1 MPMSGFPGSPRVFK
15 GAIVGIDP
23 LNPVASVIVFQYNPD
38 AITRTLAVRA
48 MAGGEEDQG
57 TLRLSGPPEE
67 SIKLSIE
74 VDATDQLEQGDPV
87 AQASGVYPALTAL
100 EMLITPKSA
109 VVIANEVLIRVGV
122 IEVIPMEAPMT
133 LLVWGAKRI
142 VPVRITELSI
152 TEEAF
157 DTDLNPIRAKVDL
170 GVKVLTY
177 TELGLL
183 SPGGALYMTHQIAK
197 EVMAT
202 VGGGGAL
209 AGGLAGALGI
219 GR

>member
-1 MPMSGFPGSPRVFK
+1 MSGFPGSPRVLK
-15 GAIVGIDP
+15 GAIVGVDP

-38 AITRTLAVRA
+38 SLTRTLQVRT
-48 MAGGEEDQG
+48 MGGEEGQG
-57 TLRLSGPPEE
+57 VMRLSGPPEE

-74 VDATDQLEQGDPV
+74 IDATDQLERGDPT
-87 AQASGVYPALTAL
+87 AEGSGVYPALSAL
-100 EMLITPKSA
+100 EMLIYPKSA

-122 IEVIPMEAPMT
+122 IEVIPMEAPLT

-142 VPVRITELSI
+142 VPVRITELGI

-157 DTDLNPIRAKVDL
+157 DADLNPIRAKVDL

-177 TELGLL
+177 AELGLL
-183 SPGGALYMTHQIAK
+183 SPGGALFMTHQIAK

-202 VGGGGAL
+202 VGGAGTL
-209 AGGLAGALGI
+209 TGGLAGTLGI
-219 GR
+219 GG

>member
-1 MPMSGFPGSPRVFK
+1 MK

-23 LNPVASVIVFQYNPD
+23 INPVASVIVFQYNPD
-38 AITRTLAVRA
+38 AITRTLTVRA

-74 VDATDQLEQGDPV
+74 VDATDQLERGDPV
-87 AQASGVYPALTAL
+87 AQASGVYPALAAL

-122 IEVIPMEAPMT
+122 IEVIPMEAPTT

-157 DTDLNPIRAKVDL
+157 DADLNPIRAKVDL

-202 VGGGGAL
+202 IGSGGTL
-209 AGGLAGALGI
+209 SGGLSGAIGI
-219 GR
+219 GG

>member
-1 MPMSGFPGSPRVFK
+1 MTGFPGSPRVLK

-38 AITRTLAVRA
+38 SLTRTLQVRT
-48 MAGGEEDQG
+48 AGGEEDQG
-57 TLRLSGPPEE
+57 VMRLSGPPEE

-74 VDATDQLEQGDPV
+74 IDATDQLERGD
-87 AQASGVYPALTAL
+87 ATARQSGIYPALAAL
-100 EMLITPKSA
+100 EMLIYPKSA

-122 IEVIPMEAPMT
+122 IEVIPMEAPLT

-157 DTDLNPIRAKVDL
+157 DTDLNPIRAKIDL

-183 SPGGALYMTHQIAK
+183 SPGGALFMTHQIAK
-197 EVMAT
+197 EVMAS
-202 VGGGGAL
+202 VGGAGTL
-209 AGGLAGALGI
+209 SGGLAGAFGS
-219 GR
+219 GG